1 MPRTDDLVRR
11 LLVLAG
17 LLLSAWM
24 VAHTQLGGDQLNLL
38 ARGWLWAAEGQLVPY
53 GNPLSSGGNGPGAVT
68 TVLVG
73 APLFVWMD
81 PRAPVALIWLCHLA
95 AFFLLDRALRPHLSD
110 TERLAF
116 VAVYWLNPWR
126 LEPSAYLWNPNF
138 LFLFGAV
145 HLVTALGSRER
156 PSFFLSLTHV
166 LALGLAFQLH
176 PGTLLAAVL
185 SLLLWLRGYV
195 RVHWG
200 GAAVGATLALAS
212 LAPWLLAVREHP
224 EIVDAGTGFPF
235 RGLVYL
241 FPLLKGLLYLLR
253 YGSLALGRQSLTFD
267 FSETLGPGVDAWLAP
282 VARWVL
288 LAAGG
293 VTLLAA
299 LAAAVAFLRGRRLLA
314 RWEPSAAA
322 TSGRI
327 WLEGYT
333 ALGLVAAVFVLAAA
347 PTTPQGW
354 QALVLF
360 HAAVLPVV
368 FAAGRL
374 VSVGRSA
381 LAHRAIYAFAALALG
396 ANLAIGLGAPNFRCE
411 GRGQL
416 TFPLRSHSRMF
427 DDLRIQ
433 RRCPWP
439 LDVPHTWWPDV
450 LPEGDGASGSGGG
463 AAEPPFVLGGNAE
476 RGAPLFV
483 KRCKLCHGPE
493 GRGDGTMSDK
503 LDPRPADLTDPE
515 VMSRWSDEELYR
527 IVRDGGPAAG
537 LSPRMIGWGKI
548 ASDQEI
554 RDMAAFVRTLARPA
568 EDPKE
573 TEKAEPQGPGGD
585 SAP

>member
-1 MPRTDDLVRR
+1 VQRSDDLVRR
-11 LLVLAG
+11 FLVLAG

-24 VAHTQLGGDQLNLL
+24 VARTQLGGDQLNLL

-81 PRAPVALIWLCHLA
+81 PRAPVVLLWLSHLA
-95 AFFLLDRALRPHLSD
+95 AFLLLDRALRPHLSD

-126 LEPSAYLWNPNF
+126 LEPSAHLWNPNF
-138 LFLFGAV
+138 LFFFGAV

-156 PSFFLSLTHV
+156 RSFTLSLTHV
-166 LALGLAFQLH
+166 LALGIAFQLH
-176 PGTLLAAVL
+176 PGTLLVAAL

-200 GAAVGATLALAS
+200 GVAVGAALALAT
-212 LAPWLLAVREHP
+212 LVPWLLAVRAHP

-241 FPLLKGLLYLLR
+241 FPMLKGLLYMLR
-253 YGSLALGRQSLTFD
+253 YGSLALSRQSLAFD
-267 FSETLGPGVDAWLAP
+267 FTEALGPGVDSWLAP
-282 VARWVL
+282 AARGLL
-288 LAAGG
+288 LAAGALSLLG
-293 VTLLAA
+293 ALAA
-299 LAAAVAFLRGRRLLA
+299 LVAFLRGRRPLA

-333 ALGLVAAVFVLAAA
+333 MLGFVAAVFVLAAA

-354 QALVLF
+354 QALILF
-360 HAAVLPVV
+360 HLAVLPVV

-374 VSVGRSA
+374 ASAGRSA
-381 LAHRAIYAFAALALG
+381 VARRASFAFAALALI
-396 ANLAIGLGAPNFRCE
+396 ANAAIALGAPNFRCE

-427 DDLRIQ
+427 DDLGIQ

-450 LPEGDGASGSGGG
+450 LPEGDAASGSGGG
-463 AAEPPFVLGGNAE
+463 AAEPAFDLGGDAE
-476 RGAPLFV
+476 RGAPLFA

-493 GRGDGTMSDK
+493 GRGDGTMAEK
-503 LDPRPADLTDPE
+503 LDPRPADLTDPK

-527 IVRDGGPAAG
+527 IVRDGGAAVG

-554 RDMAAFVRTLARPA
+554 RDMAAFVRTLVRRD
-568 EDPKE
+568 ERSEEKE
-573 TEKAEPQGPGGD
+573 P
-585 SAP
+585 